1 MAHELFDIAGK
12 KALVTGSGSGIGL
25 GMAEGLL
32 EAGCTV
38 VLHSHGQNAV
48 KECERLCA
56 LGYDA
61 KAVTGDLETEEG
73 AKAVFAAA
81 LEQLGGDIDILV
93 NNAGAQFRAPALEF
107 PVEEF
112 DRVMNVNNRT
122 VFIMCKL
129 AGEIMLKK
137 GYGKIIN
144 TASMQS
150 FFGIPIT
157 PAYAASK
164 GAVAQLTKAIGNE
177 WISKGVNVNAVAP
190 GWIATKLTK
199 GVTED
204 PERSKEIMSRL
215 PAGRWGYPADFKGP
229 IIFLASHASDYLSG
243 AVIPIDGG
251 YLSR

>member
-1 MAHELFDIAGK
+1 MVHELFDITGK

-38 VLHSHGQNAV
+38 VLHSRGDNAV
-48 KECERLCA
+48 KEAERLSGM
-56 LGYDA
+56 GYDA
-61 KAVTGDLETEEG
+61 KAVTGDIETEEG

-81 LEQLGGDIDILV
+81 LEALGGDIDILV
-93 NNAGAQFRAPALEF
+93 NNAGAQFRAPTLEF
-107 PVEEF
+107 PLEEF

-122 VFIMCKL
+122 VFIMSKL

-164 GAVAQLTKAIGNE
+164 GAIAQLTKAIGNE
-177 WISKGVNVNAVAP
+177 WISKGVNVNALAP

-204 PERSKEIMSRL
+204 PVRSKEILGRL
-215 PAGRWGYPADFKGP
+215 PAGRWGYPEDFKGP

-251 YLSR
+251 YLTR

>member
-48 KECERLCA
+48 KEAERLRG

-81 LEQLGGDIDILV
+81 LEALGGDIDILV

-112 DRVMNVNNRT
+112 DKVMNVNNRT

-177 WISKGVNVNAVAP
+177 WISKGVNVNALAP

-204 PERSKEIMSRL
+204 PERTKEIMSRL

>member
-1 MAHELFDIAGK
+1 MVHELFDITGK

-38 VLHSHGQNAV
+38 VLHSRGDTAV
-48 KECERLCA
+48 KEAERLCGM
-56 LGYDA
+56 GYDA

-81 LEQLGGDIDILV
+81 LEKLGGDIDILV
-93 NNAGAQFRAPALEF
+93 NNAGAQFRAPTLEF
-107 PVEEF
+107 PLEEF

-122 VFIMCKL
+122 AFIMSKL
-129 AGEIMLKK
+129 AGEVMLKK

-164 GAVAQLTKAIGNE
+164 GAIAQLTKAIGNE
-177 WISKGVNVNAVAP
+177 WISKGVNVNALAP

-204 PERSKEIMSRL
+204 PVRSKEILGRL
-215 PAGRWGYPADFKGP
+215 PAGRWGYPEDFKGP

-243 AVIPIDGG
+243 AVIPVDGG
-251 YLSR
+251 YLTR

>member
-48 KECERLCA
+48 KEAERLRG

-81 LEQLGGDIDILV
+81 LEALGGDIDILV

-112 DRVMNVNNRT
+112 DKVMNVNNRT

-164 GAVAQLTKAIGNE
+164 GAVAQLTKATGNE
-177 WISKGVNVNAVAP
+177 WISKGVNVNALAP

-204 PERSKEIMSRL
+204 PERTKEIMSRL